1 MSSQTPGAEPGYRT
15 QVFVSPGFAATEWSS
30 AVDDID
36 VDVRVVGHVSLAQM
50 LAPVRHGVPA
60 VVVVDDPLGAGDLR
74 AAGVETMAYFYPLRL
89 IAIGAGPLP
98 DACTPFLTVA
108 RESMGLGEFRAALV
122 AADLQVQA
130 LGRRLTQ
137 PLASELVAVRM
148 AEIGRLAGGVI
159 HELNNPLAFSRNN
172 LMLARERLSAA
183 VVRLAAKDWL
193 SAGEDPGQVPS
204 LVARLDALTSHATDV
219 QELRDEL
226 ATLAPEGQ
234 SELFAEFVRYF
245 EASEVA
251 GVGPVLDAL
260 SSLDPL
266 IRESIRGLGRM
277 TEIVAGVRTL
287 ARPQIPGE
295 SPVDIDRTVRET
307 LAVLRDR
314 ARARQVTIRFK
325 QRLSQAY
332 PCDASQLAHV
342 VLTVVSRALEA
353 VSIASEVR
361 VETRE
366 FSGQIEL
373 SVAMPAGADGFDDL
387 LTGTLCHRLVRQLGG
402 VIVLEDNV
410 KICIRIPLARL
421 TPAHAVE
428 RLRKSDADR
437 ADKSG

>member
-1 MSSQTPGAEPGYRT
+1 MDWACAIE
-15 QVFVSPGFAATEWSS
+15 EL
-30 AVDDID
+30 D
-36 VDVRVVGHVSLAQM
+36 VDVRVMGHVPLVEM
-50 LAPVRHGVPA
+50 LAPVRHGIPV

-74 AAGVETMAYFYPLRL
+74 SAGVETMAYFYPLRL
-89 IAIGAGPLP
+89 IAIAAGPMP
-98 DACTPFLTVA
+98 DACTPFLTAA
-108 RESMGLGEFRAALV
+108 RSSMTADDFRAAL
-122 AADLQVQA
+122 ALADTQVQA
-130 LGRRLTQ
+130 LARRLAQ

-148 AEIGRLAGGVI
+148 AEIGRLAGGVV

-172 LMLARERLSAA
+172 LMLARERLAAA
-183 VVRLAAKDWL
+183 VARLATKDWL
-193 SAGEDPGQVPS
+193 GAGSDPDEVS
-204 LVARLDALTSHATDV
+204 NLVARLDAIASHADDV
-219 QELRDEL
+219 GELRDEL
-226 ATLAPEGQ
+226 AALSPQAQ
-234 SELFAEFVRYF
+234 AELFTEFVRYF
-245 EASEVA
+245 EASEAA
-251 GVGPVLDAL
+251 GAGPVLDAL

-266 IRESIRGLGRM
+266 IGESIRGLERM
-277 TEIVAGVRTL
+277 TEIVAGVRIL
-287 ARPQIPGE
+287 SRPQIPGE

-325 QRLSQAY
+325 QRLSHHY

-353 VSIASEVR
+353 VSVASEVR

-373 SVAMPAGADGFDDL
+373 SVAMPSGAEGFDDL

-402 VIVLEDNV
+402 VIVLEDSI

-421 TPAHAVE
+421 TPAFALQ
-428 RLRKSDADR
+428 RLRTSDSDR